1 LADVVDGLS
10 KTMFASERALGEDK
24 TRDSEKVGVW
34 FDYWVSRTRYTA
46 SLPPNA
52 TIGKLP
58 MPFVHFALSVR
69 AYHAGGANV
78 LLGDGGVRFVSDSVD
93 SWPIDRSALWPNF
106 ETGPN
111 GEKIVTEGG
120 VWQRL
125 ATRHAFDGPNT
136 GDF

>member
-1 LADVVDGLS
+1 
-10 KTMFASERALGEDK
+10 
-24 TRDSEKVGVW
+24 
-34 FDYWVSRTRYTA
+34 
-46 SLPPNA
+46 
-52 TIGKLP
+52 